1 MGVIITPTI
10 KEFGHNF
17 NTGEKDFSQMT
28 VNDIINQQN
37 LPPNDPDK
45 LFSVGKY
52 QITPSEMKDAVE
64 SLELKGN
71 EKFTPE
77 LQNRIFNDYIV
88 SKKQKD
94 IGNFIKSGKGL
105 KEAAQSAAE
114 RWPSI
119 GSDPEEI
126 KQSLSLAREKY
137 QNAISSGKTPQEA
150 MKIATLGTKE
160 TKETKETD
168 ETVKSVKPDN
178 TLPQQ
183 IISPE
188 NTKLNNETNLQT
200 NEPTLGD
207 VTNKIADSKAVKFF
221 GNVLSSAEEKMSRV
235 TTLALRQ
242 DTANTILG
250 EKERLSFARQG
261 SIENQVGINPGRI
274 DSQFN
279 NKNQNINSNDIK
291 NISPTNN
298 DVNNLNSYLQETS
311 EHVENMS
318 HIEKVAQMQASASGN
333 IPQPPVI
340 IPQIQNSGNNQPHL
354 LDSNDTPIEVRNND
368 SSIRELT
375 KSFLSFSFG

>member
-1 MGVIITPTI
+1 MIPENAIDWVGDKITGLFGGKTI
-10 KEFGHNF
+10 EDQEKINKE
-17 NTGEKDFSQMT
+17 TEEK
-28 VNDIINQQN
+28 
-37 LPPNDPDK
+37 LRK
-45 LFSVGKY
+45 
-52 QITPSEMKDAVE
+52 
-64 SLELKGN
+64 SLEDKRKVMEQQKKSISDGN
-71 EKFTPE
+71 LIQENSGIIPKLPE
-77 LQNRIFNDYIV
+77 
-88 SKKQKD
+88 
-94 IGNFIKSGKGL
+94 
-105 KEAAQSAAE
+105 QSV
-114 RWPSI
+114 
-119 GSDPEEI
+119 
-126 KQSLSLAREKY
+126 L
-137 QNAISSGKTPQEA
+137 
-150 MKIATLGTKE
+150 
-160 TKETKETD
+160 
-168 ETVKSVKPDN
+168 
-178 TLPQQ
+178 
-183 IISPE
+183 
-188 NTKLNNETNLQT
+188 TNLQT